1 MPTLYWEDNCLYLLD
16 QRHLPGRTEYRC
28 CKTYLDVV
36 NSIKEMSVRGA
47 PAIGITAAY
56 GMVTAAYEAVVDN
69 FSSAEIKNIMHQ
81 AADTLIKTRPTAV
94 NLCWAVRRM
103 EKVFEEVQNLHQNK
117 IFERLL
123 HEAKIIHEEDICN
136 NRMIGANGAELIP
149 PKASILTHC
158 NAGALATGG
167 YGTALGVI
175 RASVE
180 EGKDIHVFID
190 ETRPLLQG
198 ARITAYELDHDDISA
213 TLITDNMAGYV
224 MSKNMVDMVIVG
236 ADRIATNG
244 DTANKIGTYTL
255 AVLANYH
262 ELPFYVAA
270 PVSTIDMNINSGEN
284 INIEERCTTEV
295 THFGGKQIA
304 PEGITVFNPAFDIT
318 PARLI
323 TAIITEKGVVYKPDR
338 DRINELVTADPAKGN

>member
-1 MPTLYWEDNCLYLLD
+1 MNTFKDLPTVYWDNNCLYLLD
-16 QRHLPGRTEYRC
+16 QRHLPGKTEYRC

-36 NSIKEMSVRGA
+36 DSIKEMSVRGA

-56 GMVTAAYEAVVDN
+56 GMVCAAGEAVADKYSVT
-69 FSSAEIKNIMHQ
+69 EMKNLLEQ
-81 AADTLIKTRPTAV
+81 AADSLIKARPTAV
-94 NLCWAVRRM
+94 NLVWAVRRI
-103 EKVFEEVQNLHQNK
+103 EKVFNQIQGAQPQEVHEK
-117 IFERLL
+117 LL
-123 HEAKIIHEEDICN
+123 EEAKIIHEEDICN

-180 EGKDIHVFID
+180 EGKDVHVFID

-198 ARITAYELDHDDISA
+198 ARITAYELYHDDISA
-213 TLITDNMAGYV
+213 TLITDNMAGYL
-224 MSKNMVDMVIVG
+224 MSKYMVDLVVVG
-236 ADRIATNG
+236 ADRIAANG
-244 DTANKIGTYTL
+244 DTANKIGTYSL

-262 ELPFYVAA
+262 EIPFYVAA
-270 PVSTIDMNINSGEN
+270 PISTIDRNIDNGEN
-284 INIEERCTTEV
+284 INIEERCSSEV
-295 THFGGKQIA
+295 THIGDLVTA
-304 PEGITVFNPAFDIT
+304 PEEIAVFNPAFDIT

-323 TAIITEKGVVYKPDR
+323 TAIITERGVVCKPDR
-338 DRINELVTADPAKGN
+338 ERIKKLLS